1 MKALDPIIRYALTL
15 VLTIYHSVFYTVF
28 APLTVYITYYMLT
41 IFTNPA
47 LTETT
52 ITFNSHSFT
61 FIPACTAALAYLILT
76 ILIFTTKN
84 IKLLI
89 RLKMI
94 LVGFI
99 SILALNIARILIL
112 MLIYNN
118 FGEAAFNT
126 VHLLFWHILSTL
138 FVILIWLALIKIYK
152 IKAIPIYSDLKYLIK
167 KLK

>member
-1 MKALDPIIRYALTL
+1 
-15 VLTIYHSVFYTVF
+15 
-28 APLTVYITYYMLT
+28 
-41 IFTNPA
+41 
-47 LTETT
+47 
-52 ITFNSHSFT
+52 
-61 FIPACTAALAYLILT
+61 
-76 ILIFTTKN
+76 
-84 IKLLI
+84 
-89 RLKMI
+89 MI